1 MVTMDQFSSYC
12 LTEPSSG
19 SDAGSMKTFAKK
31 SGEDYI
37 INGSKCFITGGG
49 VSDVY
54 ILMCLTGEKQ
64 KSALI
69 VPKNAKGITFGNP
82 EIKMGWKSSPTTT
95 IMFDDVKVPIRNLIS
110 EEGNGFKMA
119 MAALDG
125 GRVNIASTSL
135 GGASHCLD

>member
-1 MVTMDQFSSYC
+1 MVTMDLFSSYC

-54 ILMCLTGEKQ
+54 ILMCLTGEK
-64 KSALI
+64 
-69 VPKNAKGITFGNP
+69 
-82 EIKMGWKSSPTTT
+82 
-95 IMFDDVKVPIRNLIS
+95 
-110 EEGNGFKMA
+110 
-119 MAALDG
+119 
-125 GRVNIASTSL
+125 
-135 GGASHCLD
+135 